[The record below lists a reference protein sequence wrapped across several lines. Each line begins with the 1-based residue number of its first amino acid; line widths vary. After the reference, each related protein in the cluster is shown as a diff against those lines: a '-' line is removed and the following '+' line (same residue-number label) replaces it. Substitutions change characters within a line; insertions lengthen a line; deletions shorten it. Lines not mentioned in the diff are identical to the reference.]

1 MKTREEILEHI
12 TFYNKQIDEFKN
24 EIEIIETNS
33 KVEITRIMSIISTLN
48 IRVDMLALVLN

>member
-12 TFYNKQIDEFKN
+12 AFYNKQIDEFKN